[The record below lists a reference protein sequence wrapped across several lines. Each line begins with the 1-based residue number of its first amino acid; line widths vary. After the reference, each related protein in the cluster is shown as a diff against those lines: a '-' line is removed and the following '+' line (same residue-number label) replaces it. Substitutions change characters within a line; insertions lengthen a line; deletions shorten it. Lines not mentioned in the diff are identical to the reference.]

1 MIAPDPQVIDFSR
14 RRREIND
21 RLDATRR
28 QLDALLEILED
39 GRATIRDLALF
50 EGLLQERRDLLAG
63 LARLDDAF
71 LDHII
76 ELRSRVRE
84 E

>member
-1 MIAPDPQVIDFSR
+1 VIAPDPEVIDFSR
-14 RRREIND
+14 RRPEIND

-28 QLDALLEILED
+28 QADALLEILGD
-39 GRATIRDLALF
+39 GKATIRDLALF
-50 EGLLQERRDLLAG
+50 EGLLQEGRDLLAG
-63 LARLDDAF
+63 LACLDDAF

-76 ELRSRVRE
+76 ELRSRIRE